1 MERVAQIFRSFKDA
15 DRADEDYY
23 ASLSPQQRLDIQL
36 ALIERYRSSLGE
48 TAKRFERVHRVIE
61 RSKG

>member
-23 ASLSPQQRLDIQL
+23 ASLSPQERLDIQL
-36 ALIERYRSSLGE
+36 ALIERYRSSLGQA
-48 TAKRFERVHRVIE
+48 AKRFERVHRVIE
-61 RSKG
+61 RSQG